1 MLRLESGDIVGI
13 LLSFVVSFFCIVV
26 IIYQSSLIGEIKKS
40 GDNNLYE
47 SFTST
52 CIFTIICSI
61 LGFVFVYFTISDSES
76 SLNLDFL
83 GFSLP
88 LTFAISIAQLV
99 SGKIEK
105 SLFEKRQRKKTDN

>member
-1 MLRLESGDIVGI
+1 MFQLSSGDAIGI
-13 LLSFVVSFFCIVV
+13 LLSFVISFFCVV
-26 IIYQSSLIGEIKKS
+26 IIIYQSSLIGEIKKS

-52 CIFTIICSI
+52 CIFTIICSL
-61 LGFVFVYFTISDSES
+61 LGFVFVFFTISDSES
-76 SLNLDFL
+76 GINLELL

-105 SLFEKRQRKKTDN
+105 NLFEKRQSKKSDN